1 MNKFVSHPGWHKDA
15 NGTSLSGYIE
25 GSYNDLVDVFGPPL
39 ADTDEYKVDAEW
51 NITVEDVNTGEKKDF
66 FTIYNYKTG
75 RNYLGKDGQDVEDI
89 TTWHVGSKKTT
100 TVWHID
106 EHFEDK
112 GVRLS
117 VKSSRF

>member
-1 MNKFVSHPGWHKDA
+1 MYKFVSHPGWHKDA

-66 FTIYNYKTG
+66 FTIYNYNVVTT
-75 RNYLGKDGQDVEDI
+75 LHIWGKKCFML
-89 TTWHVGSKKTT
+89 TSKS
-100 TVWHID
+100 ICYQ
-106 EHFEDK
+106 
-112 GVRLS
+112 RC
-117 VKSSRF
+117 